1 MIHRLRNCSGNN
13 RGLTWPS
20 HRDFIRVQPAE
31 MSRSARTP
39 YTAGKEAAYERRY
52 ELLRPSPR
60 PSRGKLLDRG
70 FGFQWVAP
78 PSNPAY
84 SNSMR
89 SNQFFLFKS
98 FLALNSRERFQEFFS
113 FSSSSSSWSIGRDR
127 LQWILDRDRGSKV
140 CVVWQREGTNE
151 TLF

>member
-39 YTAGKEAAYERRY
+39 YTAGKETAYERRY

-60 PSRGKLLDRG
+60 PSRGKLLDRR
-70 FGFQWVAP
+70 FGFQ
-78 PSNPAY
+78 
-84 SNSMR
+84 R
-89 SNQFFLFKS
+89 SPFQSRLFE
-98 FLALNSRERFQEFFS
+98 FDALE
-113 FSSSSSSWSIGRDR
+113 SI
-127 LQWILDRDRGSKV
+127 
-140 CVVWQREGTNE
+140 
-151 TLF
+151 FPF

>member
-31 MSRSARTP
+31 MSRSARTS

-60 PSRGKLLDRG
+60 RGKLLDRR
-70 FGFQWVAP
+70 FGFQ
-78 PSNPAY
+78 
-84 SNSMR
+84 R
-89 SNQFFLFKS
+89 SPFQSRLFE
-98 FLALNSRERFQEFFS
+98 FDALE
-113 FSSSSSSWSIGRDR
+113 SI
-127 LQWILDRDRGSKV
+127 
-140 CVVWQREGTNE
+140 
-151 TLF
+151 FPF